1 MQAEIAQF
9 EANQLRLSEH
19 KRLSTGQT
27 LEPSDRMAWPEAV
40 DSDETFRKLV
50 SEAYKLW
57 REQWG
62 EDVGFL
68 LNRGRPATR
77 ARSFDQL
84 LNQLRTAHQHA
95 TDDTAIQ
102 ALKQWLR
109 QVCGGHAPA
118 TPQDWTKCGNELMS
132 LLSGAVDE
140 LADVAAWV
148 KRNTSARM
156 DWHRRAAESVRAIV
170 GLVAADLGLQHN
182 DRTFDYHK
190 RQVDGRWR
198 KKIVKPGQDP
208 RSVLMSLVEQQLISR
223 VGNLP
228 CSYQDV
234 LEELNVVGSSSAV
247 PALQLA
253 HAIATISRT
262 QGEDFMKLIVTTWT
276 ALQPPGRTPRL
287 T

>member
-1 MQAEIAQF
+1 M
-9 EANQLRLSEH
+9 
-19 KRLSTGQT
+19 
-27 LEPSDRMAWPEAV
+27 
-40 DSDETFRKLV
+40 
-50 SEAYKLW
+50 
-57 REQWG
+57 
-62 EDVGFL
+62 
-68 LNRGRPATR
+68 
-77 ARSFDQL
+77 
-84 LNQLRTAHQHA
+84 
-95 TDDTAIQ
+95 
-102 ALKQWLR
+102 
-109 QVCGGHAPA
+109 
-118 TPQDWTKCGNELMS
+118 
-132 LLSGAVDE
+132 
-140 LADVAAWV
+140 
-148 KRNTSARM
+148 
-156 DWHRRAAESVRAIV
+156 RAIV